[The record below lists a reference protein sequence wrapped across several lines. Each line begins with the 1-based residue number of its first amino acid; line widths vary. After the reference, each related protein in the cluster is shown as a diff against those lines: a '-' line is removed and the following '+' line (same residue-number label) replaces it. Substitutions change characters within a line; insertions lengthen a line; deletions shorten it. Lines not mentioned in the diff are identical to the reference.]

1 MQLHQKQ
8 QHQHHI
14 ATINCNRKHYASW
27 SGDDGDD
34 GDVVVVVVVVV
45 IVIVIVIVIVVVVL
59 FLLLI
64 VVIVIV
70 ISMGS
75 LDQGVTSRSGVR
87 GGGSEAGFGW
97 GREEAKGQGSRVG
110 LKDKVGGR
118 EWDCRWPPTVVYP
131 VSLCPYSCP

>member
-8 QHQHHI
+8 QHQYHT

-97 GREEAKGQGSRVG
+97 GARKGEGAG
-110 LKDKVGGR
+110 PKGG
-118 EWDCRWPPTVVYP
+118 T
-131 VSLCPYSCP
+131 